1 MIVAG
6 VDVGAK
12 TAKAVIVENGTTN
25 SAIKGHAILET
36 GIDMRESAD
45 MALNLALQGAALK
58 RTDVAKII
66 ATGIGR
72 TVVPDAADVV
82 TVITADTR
90 GGIHIFPQARTLI
103 DIGAE
108 EARGIRVDST
118 GKMIDFSTNEK
129 CAAGAGT
136 FVEAMA
142 RALETTIEEFG
153 PLSLASSKEVPINAT
168 CVVFAESEVV
178 SLIHEGALKEDIARA
193 IHDAMVTRVL
203 SMVKKIGIE
212 RGVALFGGVAKNI
225 GIVKKIEAELG
236 FGVLIPEEPQIIG
249 ALGAALLAL
258 E

>member
-12 TAKAVIVENGTTN
+12 TVKAVIVRNGM
-25 SAIKGHAILET
+25 AHKEIMGYAILET
-36 GIDMRESAD
+36 GIDMRASAEKV
-45 MALNLALQGAALK
+45 LSLAFEN
-58 RTDVAKII
+58 AKVTKADINRII

-90 GGIHIFPQARTLI
+90 GGSHLFQNGRTFI

-108 EARGIRVDST
+108 EARGIRVDSA

-136 FVEAMA
+136 FVEAMS

-153 PLSLASSKEVPINAT
+153 LMSLAATKEVPINAT

-178 SLIHEGALKEDIARA
+178 SLIHEGTLKEDIANA
-193 IHDAMVTRVL
+193 IHNAMVTRVL

-212 RGVALFGGVAKNI
+212 KEVVLFGGVAKNI
-225 GIVKKIEAELG
+225 GIVKKIESELG